1 MSHESPSGGTH
12 RAETRRNDAE
22 QTLADQRRALVERAR
37 QLGATAEELEAALG
51 ALALQA
57 EAVLHRLR
65 GGRVH

>member
-1 MSHESPSGGTH
+1 MSHESTSGEAH
-12 RAETRRNDAE
+12 RADTRRNDAE
-22 QTLADQRRALVERAR
+22 QTLADQRRALIERAR

>member
-1 MSHESPSGGTH
+1 MSTHAPATPHPSPK
-12 RAETRRNDAE
+12 RPDELDRERR
-22 QTLADQRRALVERAR
+22 LLLERAR
-37 QLGATAEELEAALG
+37 ELGVTADELSAELE